1 MKKASKTN
9 SPYGPK
15 TSGPGDAPKRK
26 KKNKR
31 IGFPTLPKDNPP
43 RPNKGKK
50 KLGVMDMRR
59 KGRAK

>member
-31 IGFPTLPKDNPP
+31 IGFPTLPNSRLRKA
-43 RPNKGKK
+43 
-50 KLGVMDMRR
+50 RR
-59 KGRAK
+59 NWAC